1 MKIVKEKL
9 ELGKAMENNNSNM
22 KKIDGVDT
30 VVAVDPGYAKALSD
44 EEKAEKHTSDVME
57 ETDKA
62 AEGITPEDP
71 KTGKALP
78 KTAYTKQEKVDE
90 GLELDESLFED
101 IRKVDTL
108 PNDVYTLVYDL
119 LFPGLND
126 SEKKPHLVAKEE
138 EITVPE
144 EKSFIDLEGADI
156 GVQIKS
162 EEDEGIVAYVKKIA
176 EILGLETY
184 EKKVPGE
191 LKYGDHILAIKIPEE
206 LSEKNATE
214 FLANLGI
221 DEEGIRGKYKIK
233 EAYGQDEIR
242 GEIGRY
248 FDYAVDG
255 DFVDV
260 VEDIID
266 RVDDPRSTDDITQAI
281 DDGLIY
287 TSDQWTVLEHYCTPQ
302 TANWEDAIDEF
313 INDIYHIVDALN
325 KSEDEEEDEETEV
338 EVEETDES
346 LKEGKGSS
354 SRGKMDKAIDIVE
367 DLADTTRKLMAGG
380 NHDKK
385 SAIDKA
391 IDDTLIY
398 DDDIIALGWYFDAID
413 THELLEG
420 IYPQLVGEIEE
431 RIGNDDKDESLKEG
445 NECKDLETAVEDCF
459 WEISSE
465 GIKPSKSEVCNRVVD
480 ECGADRKEVRAV
492 VNKLW
497 GKMTSDYNDDMVANG
512 AETINH
518 RPLEN
523 ESLKESR
530 FPRFELEIWVPG
542 SGGDDERERTL
553 IKTDDIDEVLETVYK
568 TKLDSGEAF
577 LFTDVRRNFQ
587 LDQEYSREQLFDD
600 IKDRLGD
607 EYDLSGWDEY
617 FVETNA
623 VYDFEESKKCEEKE
637 CEEKLE
643 QTVDGYIYNGVGIR
657 KSQNSAKETIWS
669 CEGNV
674 FPTLKDAK
682 AFIDKKQI
690 GKDKKVDGKELTE
703 DAKVISSLSDFK
715 PWSGAEATWD
725 KIMDANKFD
734 ELDAYIEEMYPDGI
748 DETDLNDLLWFD
760 GDSVLEALGISEE
773 DETDESL
780 SEDKENPEL
789 DKKNNKNI
797 GGISHL

>member
-22 KKIDGVDT
+22 KKIDGFDT

-44 EEKAEKHTSDVME
+44 EEKAEKHISDVME

-144 EKSFIDLEGADI
+144 EKSFIDLDGADI

-162 EEDEGIVAYVKKIA
+162 EEDEVIVAYVKKIA

-221 DEEGIRGKYKIK
+221 DEEGIRGQYKIK
-233 EAYGQDEIR
+233 ESIDLTSEELRSTIA
-242 GEIGRY
+242 RY
-248 FDYAVDG
+248 FDYSL
-255 DFVDV
+255 DFEFADL
-260 VEDIID
+260 VEDILNRID
-266 RVDDPRSTDDITQAI
+266 DQYSSEDVMQAI

-287 TSDQWTVLEHYCTPQ
+287 YSDQWKVLQHYCTPKD
-302 TANWEDAIDEF
+302 ANWEDAFDEF
-313 INDIYHIVDALN
+313 TTDIYNIVDKIN
-325 KSEDEEEDEETEV
+325 KEEKEKEDEETEV

-346 LKEGKGSS
+346 LKEGKKINEKGLTRSE
-354 SRGKMDKAIDIVE
+354 RHNRMMDKIFASHDKYVDKMANFLSERGVSDEEIAELKKGVGLSKDAMRDKIVE
-367 DLADTTRKLMAGG
+367 LGLEDEF
-380 NHDKK
+380 KK
-385 SAIDKA
+385 
-391 IDDTLIY
+391 T
-398 DDDIIALGWYFDAID
+398 F
-413 THELLEG
+413 
-420 IYPQLVGEIEE
+420 
-431 RIGNDDKDESLKEG
+431 
-445 NECKDLETAVEDCF
+445 
-459 WEISSE
+459 
-465 GIKPSKSEVCNRVVD
+465 
-480 ECGADRKEVRAV
+480 
-492 VNKLW
+492 
-497 GKMTSDYNDDMVANG
+497 
-512 AETINH
+512 
-518 RPLEN
+518 

-553 IKTDDIDEVLETVYK
+553 IKTDDIDEVLETVYN

-577 LFTDVRRNFQ
+577 LFTDLRRNFQ

-600 IKDRLGD
+600 IKDNLGD

-617 FVETNA
+617 FVEINA
-623 VYDFEESKKCEEKE
+623 IYSFEESKKCE
-637 CEEKLE
+637 
-643 QTVDGYIYNGVGIR
+643 
-657 KSQNSAKETIWS
+657 AKETIS
-669 CEGNV
+669 LEDVMDVKLEDDETENGGISFDGETV
-674 FPTLKDAK
+674 RD
-682 AFIDKKQI
+682 FIDDVSSDETKITTIDELNDALKQCGIKPVGVANEGKKC
-690 GKDKKVDGKELTE
+690 KSKECKEKKLDE
-703 DAKVISSLSDFK
+703 DAMVISSLSEFK
-715 PWSGAEATWD
+715 PWSGAVKVWD
-725 KIMDANKFD
+725 MIVDNDRFD
-734 ELDAYIEEMYPDGI
+734 EFDEYIESNYPDGI
-748 DETDLNDLLWFD
+748 DISDLNDMLWFD
-760 GDSVLEALGISEE
+760 GMKILDILGLLPEE
-773 DETDESL
+773 REVVVADL
-780 SEDKENPEL
+780 SELYSGEFDDLTESDTIEVLKNYLEDFYKFKVTSLKFEKDGDTVNVTDIVWDL
-789 DKKNNKNI
+789 DDEY
-797 GGISHL
+797 SHKR